1 MLARSLLI
9 ASKCRLP
16 VAAACA
22 LGLLPASAWAQDARF
37 FFEPAHLGI
46 ERTVPKRYNVRLLP
60 PPTGEVT
67 VEVTLGDCAEE
78 VRAEPATLVFTPGTR
93 FLGVT
98 LTARA
103 KPPKEDDENGEGDDG
118 HDDGEEG
125 DDEEEEEGP
134 CANFNVT
141 HRVTATADPRFY
153 RWLTGVLPVGITANR
168 APQVTRLIPDQ
179 AMDPQASA
187 KFYLRQSFF
196 EPDGDPLTFAVSTSN
211 DQAAAV
217 YLNDNVLD
225 VVAGRNAGKALI
237 SVLATETQG
246 LVAEMVFAVRV
257 GALVSIADAEATEG
271 GAAMLAVTMARPQSR
286 AVTVP
291 YRLDS
296 DGRAATADAD
306 ADEYGAAE
314 GQVTLPAGETEAT
327 IAIAIADDDV
337 IEPAEETFVL
347 TPQPAADR
355 SYALERSRA
364 VVVVRE
370 GVCDR
375 TPPVRDALRGEA
387 SCTEP
392 TVAALAGRRAL
403 NLAARGLTTL
413 QADDLLG
420 LGDLESIDLSANRLE
435 TLPAGL
441 FAHSRN
447 LRVIDLGENRLRSLA
462 STTFAPIANLRALR
476 LDRNQIEA
484 LPAGLFAAMRD
495 PLELRL
501 EGNPGAPFPFGLTLT
516 RTDGAPLSPSP
527 ATIRAAFAPGVPFSV
542 ASALTVENGTASPA
556 EITLAA
562 GAVSTTVTVTA
573 AASGGTRLT
582 AAAPSLPATRCV
594 PDGLPCFLGLQP
606 VASAPLVLFAT
617 APTVQ
622 GQVQAGMEIV
632 PGDTLRI
639 PFGEVFAV
647 EDGQPLRYSAIIDPP
662 VASWRFEGD
671 VLLLTADEEA
681 EEGTATVTVTAVGG
695 SGLSASVSF
704 TVTFAPAPTLRSFTA
719 GWRHALSEEAGQ
731 KP

>member
-1 MLARSLLI
+1 MLVRLLSI
-9 ASKCRLP
+9 AKCRLP
-16 VAAACA
+16 VVAACA
-22 LGLLPASAWAQDARF
+22 LGLLPAPALAQDARF
-37 FFEPAHLGI
+37 FFEPDHLGI
-46 ERTVPKRYNVRLLP
+46 ERTVPKRYHVRLLP

-78 VRAEPATLVFTPGTR
+78 VRAEPATLVFTPATR

-103 KPPKEDDENGEGDDG
+103 KPPDEDDENGEGDDERG
-118 HDDGEEG
+118 DGEEG
-125 DDEEEEEGP
+125 DDEEEEGP

-141 HRVTATADPRFY
+141 HRVTATEDPRFY
-153 RWLTGVLPVGITANR
+153 RWLTGVLPVGIQVNQ
-168 APQVTRLIPDQ
+168 APQVIRLIPDQ
-179 AMDPQASA
+179 AMDPLASA

-196 EPDGDPLTFAVSTSN
+196 EPDGDPLTFAVTTSN
-211 DQAAAV
+211 DQAATV

-237 SVLATETQG
+237 SVLATESQG

-271 GAAMLAVTMARPQSR
+271 GAAMLAVAMARPQSR

-291 YRLDS
+291 YRLGS
-296 DGRAATADAD
+296 DGRTVTADAD
-306 ADEYGAAE
+306 AGEYGAAE

-375 TPPVRDALRGEA
+375 TPLVRDALRGEA

-392 TVAALAGRRAL
+392 TVAALARRRAL

-420 LGDLESIDLSANRLE
+420 LGELGSIDLSGNQLQ
-435 TLPAGL
+435 TLPGDL
-441 FAHSRN
+441 FAHAGN
-447 LRVIDLGENRLRSLA
+447 LRVIDLGENRLRGLA
-462 STTFAPIANLRALR
+462 PTTFAPIANLRALR
-476 LDRNQIEA
+476 LDRNQIDE
-484 LPAGLFAAMRD
+484 LPAGLFAGVRD
-495 PLELRL
+495 LLELRL
-501 EGNPGAPFPFGLTLT
+501 EGNPGAPFPFGLTLM
-516 RTDGAPLSPSP
+516 RTDGTPLSPPP
-527 ATIRAAFAPGVPFSV
+527 ATIRATFAPGVPFPV
-542 ASALTVENGTASPA
+542 ASALMVENGTASPA
-556 EITLAA
+556 EITLAV
-562 GAVSTTVTVTA
+562 GAASSSVTVTA
-573 AASGGTRLT
+573 ATSGGTRVT
-582 AAAPSLPATRCV
+582 AAAPSLPTSRCV
-594 PDGLPCFLGLQP
+594 PDGLPCLLGLRP

-622 GQVQAGMEIV
+622 GQVPAGMEV
-632 PGDTLRI
+632 VAGDTLRI

-647 EDGQPLRYSAIIDPP
+647 EDGRPLRYSAAIDPP
-662 VASWRFEGD
+662 VASWRFEGH

-719 GWRHALSEEAGQ
+719 GWRHALSEEARQ
-731 KP
+731 QP